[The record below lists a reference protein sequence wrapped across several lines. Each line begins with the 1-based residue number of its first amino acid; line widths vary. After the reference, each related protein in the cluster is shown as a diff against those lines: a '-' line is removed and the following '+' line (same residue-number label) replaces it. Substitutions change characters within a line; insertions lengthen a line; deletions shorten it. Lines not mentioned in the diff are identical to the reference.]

1 VAPEPG
7 PGQFDDPRL
16 ADALRA
22 GDVIALTEVYDTY
35 APFLFDYC
43 HGLLRDRVEAAGALR
58 NTLIAARAH
67 IAGLGDP
74 ARLRG
79 WLYALARKESMR
91 RRDEPSRHTGQ
102 EAPEAEDGDL
112 SAEQLARRTERRLLA
127 HSAMAALSGRQR
139 EAIDLAVRHEL
150 EAADIAAI
158 FGTSYEEVT
167 ALLEAADADLE
178 AALRAAL
185 IAQNHWEDCPSVSA
199 LTGSWPLTPKA
210 AQSLVRHV
218 SSCPTCEPRDTPR
231 IPADRLLAVLPIA
244 AIPADLRLD
253 VLTAATAPDRTEFRR
268 GIAAMAEP
276 FDEYGWPLPYRPGA
290 AREREA
296 SRRNVPL
303 LAAVGGGIVA
313 VALIIASMTAFAGG
327 NSGANSAAPPSSGQS
342 GHSTDPAD
350 GSDPLP
356 PPSSSGPP
364 SPSQTPSPTT
374 SSPSPSPSASPSKS
388 PSPTPSVTGRPGNP
402 PRTRKPAP
410 PPPRPGTLTVSGCSM
425 GVEHSCSVHITA
437 VGGAVNWQVAGAS
450 GDLSAGGAGHLE
462 PGQTVGVT
470 VSRTNGW
477 CWGSKSG
484 TVSFAPG
491 GAAQVSY
498 C

>member
-35 APFLFDYC
+35 APFLYDYC

-67 IAGLGDP
+67 IGGLGDP

-112 SAEQLARRTERRLLA
+112 STEQLNRRTERRALA
-127 HSAMAALSGRQR
+127 HSAMAALTGRQR
-139 EAIDLAVRHEL
+139 EAVDLAVRHEL
-150 EAADIAAI
+150 DPPDLAGI
-158 FGTSYEEVT
+158 FGMSYEEVT
-167 ALLEAADADLE
+167 DLLEGALADLE
-178 AALRAAL
+178 TALRAAL

-199 LTGSWPLTPKA
+199 LTGSWPLAPKA
-210 AQSLVRHV
+210 SQSLMRHV
-218 SSCPTCEPRDTPR
+218 SSCPTCQPRETPR

-253 VLTAATAPDRTEFRR
+253 VLTAATAPERTEFRR
-268 GIAAMAEP
+268 GIAAQAEP
-276 FDEYGWPLPYRPGA
+276 FDEYGWPVPYRPGA
-290 AREREA
+290 TRERE
-296 SRRNVPL
+296 SSPRNVPV

-313 VALIIASMTAFAGG
+313 VAVIVVLSMTMFSGS
-327 NSGANSAAPPSSGQS
+327 NSGASSAAPPSSGQGAPS
-342 GHSTDPAD
+342 EDPSN

-356 PPSSSGPP
+356 PPTSSGPP
-364 SPSQTPSPTT
+364 SPSASPSPTT
-374 SSPSPSPSASPSKS
+374 TSPSPSESPTKS
-388 PSPTPSVTGRPGNP
+388 PSPKPSESGQPGTPPHKKP
-402 PRTRKPAP
+402 PAP
-410 PPPRPGTLTVSGCSM
+410 PKPGTLAVSGCSM
-425 GVEHSCSVHITA
+425 GTDRSCSMHITA
-437 VGGAVNWQVAGAS
+437 VGGAVNWQVAGTA
-450 GDLSAGGAGHLE
+450 GELSAGGGGHLQ

-477 CWGSKSG
+477 CLGSKSG

-491 GAAQVSY
+491 GAAQISY